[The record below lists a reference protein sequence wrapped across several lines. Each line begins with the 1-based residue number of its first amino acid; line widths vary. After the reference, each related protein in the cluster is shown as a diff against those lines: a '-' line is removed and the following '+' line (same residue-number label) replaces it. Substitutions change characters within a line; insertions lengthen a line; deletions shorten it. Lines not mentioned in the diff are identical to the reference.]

1 MFRPKYEIT
10 NQINKY
16 LAEIAV
22 LREKILS
29 LSILPKRE
37 VQLINKARLRM
48 IHSSTAIEG
57 NQLGIRGVEAVLKRR
72 KTIRATEKDK
82 KEVINYHEVMKFI
95 DKQSKKE
102 IKDWE
107 KMILKIHQL
116 ITKDLLMKKE
126 SGRYRG
132 GPVYVVEQISG
143 KVVYSAPVA
152 NKVKLLMRQF
162 GNWLDDQATDNISPV
177 IVASIA
183 HHQLVTIHPFVDGNG
198 RVARALAMLV
208 LYNKGYEI
216 NKTYALEDYYNLDRQ
231 AYYRAIQQARKKQS
245 LTSFVEYFCQGFVI
259 ELASV
264 LEKVEHLSIET
275 RLNRKPIYLSSRQR
289 EILDFIAINGRVFR
303 SDVVDIASVS
313 EKTAYRELNSL
324 KEMGILLR
332 KGRGP
337 STYYIIKK
345 GR

>member
-102 IKDWE
+102 IKE
-107 KMILKIHQL
+107 
-116 ITKDLLMKKE
+116 
-126 SGRYRG
+126 
-132 GPVYVVEQISG
+132 
-143 KVVYSAPVA
+143 
-152 NKVKLLMRQF
+152 
-162 GNWLDDQATDNISPV
+162 
-177 IVASIA
+177 
-183 HHQLVTIHPFVDGNG
+183 
-198 RVARALAMLV
+198 
-208 LYNKGYEI
+208 
-216 NKTYALEDYYNLDRQ
+216 
-231 AYYRAIQQARKKQS
+231 
-245 LTSFVEYFCQGFVI
+245 
-259 ELASV
+259 
-264 LEKVEHLSIET
+264 LEK
-275 RLNRKPIYLSSRQR
+275 
-289 EILDFIAINGRVFR
+289 
-303 SDVVDIASVS
+303 
-313 EKTAYRELNSL
+313 
-324 KEMGILLR
+324 
-332 KGRGP
+332 
-337 STYYIIKK
+337 
-345 GR
+345 